1 MRKRRSFLQ
10 IMAIISIVCLY
21 LTPLQ
26 AEDNPKIDINTA
38 SAAELMQLKG
48 IGPQKAAAIIE
59 FREVNGPFLVTEDL
73 VKVPGIGPKTFE
85 ANKDR
90 VTVKVASE

>member
-1 MRKRRSFLQ
+1 MRKLRSIFRL
-10 IMAIISIVCLY
+10 MAIIVIIGVCLP
-21 LTPLQ
+21 PLW

-38 SAAELMQLKG
+38 SAEELAQLKG
-48 IGPQKAAAIIE
+48 IGQKKAAVIVE
-59 FREVNGPFLVTEDL
+59 FREANGPFLLPEDL

-90 VTVKVASE
+90 ITVEIE